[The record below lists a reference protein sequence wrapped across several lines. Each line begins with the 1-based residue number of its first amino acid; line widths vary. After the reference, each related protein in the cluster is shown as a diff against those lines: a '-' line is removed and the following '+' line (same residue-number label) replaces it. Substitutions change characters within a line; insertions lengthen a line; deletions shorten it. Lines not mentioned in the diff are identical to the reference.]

1 MNAAINKMVNAFTC
15 DVMKIIT
22 FIHAIILHDYK
33 LDNIN
38 LQRSIM
44 LSKEIK
50 ERPYLLFFVFF

>member
-1 MNAAINKMVNAFTC
+1 MVNAFTC

-38 LQRSIM
+38 LQRSIL
-44 LSKEIK
+44 LSKENKRTPLPFIFCV
-50 ERPYLLFFVFF
+50 LLNFYINW

>member
-1 MNAAINKMVNAFTC
+1 MNAEINKMVNAFTC

-38 LQRSIM
+38 LQRSM
-44 LSKEIK
+44 LSNEIK